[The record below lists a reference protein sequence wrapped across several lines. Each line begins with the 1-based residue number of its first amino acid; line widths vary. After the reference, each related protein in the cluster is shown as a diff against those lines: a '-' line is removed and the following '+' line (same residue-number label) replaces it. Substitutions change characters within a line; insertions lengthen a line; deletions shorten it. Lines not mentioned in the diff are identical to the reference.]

1 MMRSG
6 PFGPGQ
12 TTWEARLLLLPAG
25 LLALFIGRLRRRSR
39 SRWSSLVLALFAV
52 CAMGMFSG
60 CGSPIYTPTGTY
72 NVIVNAVSVPVAG
85 SGVQATTV
93 SSTISLTFK

>member
-1 MMRSG
+1 M
-6 PFGPGQ
+6 
-12 TTWEARLLLLPAG
+12 A
-25 LLALFIGRLRRRSR
+25 
-39 SRWSSLVLALFAV
+39 
-52 CAMGMFSG
+52 MFSG

-93 SSTISLTFK
+93 SSTISLTFTK